1 MINKFRQA
9 FSLAELLI
17 VIAIIAIVI
26 AMSFTIA
33 KKGIKN
39 AYNLFFYTGYNGI
52 YEAIGDAIDY
62 GYALS
67 STNISNCDFINHI
80 VKILSA
86 EKTTSGNGVQIAA
99 PNGIVYNMSFLTNY
113 TEEMGDEEV
122 TKSIYKIVM
131 KIPYQKTGN
140 INEAKI
146 TLYYLPDYN
155 NGILVPSGVIN
166 ADNNVN
172 LQNRQDLLPFYID
185 DGSVGRAVETS
196 SGSYSYTKPTY
207 TNFKTAFCQSNGSL
221 VLGGNTYVN
230 CTGITTNSKKGLLKA
245 VNPRK
250 IF

>member
-1 MINKFRQA
+1 MINKFRRA

-17 VIAIIAIVI
+17 VIAIIAIVT

-67 STNISNCDFINHI
+67 STNLSNCDFTNHI

-86 EKTTSGNGVQIAA
+86 EKTGSGNSVQISA
-99 PNGIVYNMSFLTNY
+99 PNGIVYTMSFLTSY
-113 TEEMGDEEV
+113 IDDRGEEDV
-122 TKSIYKIVM
+122 TGSIYKIVM

-140 INEAKI
+140 IKEAKVS
-146 TLYYLPDYN
+146 LYYLPDYN
-155 NGILVPSGVIN
+155 NGILIPSGVIN
-166 ADNNVN
+166 TDNNIN
-172 LQNRQDLLPFYID
+172 LQIRKDLLPFYID
-185 DGSVGRAVETS
+185 DGSVGRPLKTS
-196 SGSYSYTKPTY
+196 SGGYNYTKPTY
-207 TNFKTAFCQSNGSL
+207 TNFKTAFCNANGSL
-221 VLGGNTYVN
+221 VLDNNTYVS
-230 CTGITTNSKKGLLKA
+230 CTGIATNSKKGLLKA